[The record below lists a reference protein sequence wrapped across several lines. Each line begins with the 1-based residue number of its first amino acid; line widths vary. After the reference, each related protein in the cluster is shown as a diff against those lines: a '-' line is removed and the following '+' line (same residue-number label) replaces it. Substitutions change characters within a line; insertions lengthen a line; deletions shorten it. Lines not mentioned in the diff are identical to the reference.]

1 METLWKFASESSS
14 RLIGATCNILH
25 LLCSG
30 PERVPLKT
38 HYGIASKFSQICILG
53 DQSLDVQYRKWTVGT
68 PIFFFSSVNCLVP
81 RDTKIVY
88 SFFVFTLCPRSNFSN
103 LLSTNT
109 SH

>member
-53 DQSLDVQYRKWTVGT
+53 DQSLDVHTESGQWAH
-68 PIFFFSSVNCLVP
+68 PSSFSRRS
-81 RDTKIVY
+81 IV
-88 SFFVFTLCPRSNFSN
+88 SCREIRR
-103 LLSTNT
+103 
-109 SH
+109 